1 MLLSKH
7 TSFLY
12 SQHSCFESSISST
25 NLVFMKLH
33 LFSMHGQN
41 VLKNLPSE
49 LMFCWQI
56 SAGVCLMM
64 PFSLCISCIVW
75 PCIMQI
81 VSYHNIVVNM
91 LCFFI
96 KISYILASTVWIT
109 ARPQG
114 HLSGG
119 KTSGFT
125 QVNRYNDDLLSL
137 WKLHSYCL
145 LWCLLLILSLTVI
158 FQETATPTPSGGEE
172 VTIHLCTINAW
183 PSGWGGVTQYCSVLE
198 TLSILCRHF
207 GNLFGKLLRGQKCR
221 FIHKCSQLELLFFK

>member
-1 MLLSKH
+1 
-7 TSFLY
+7 
-12 SQHSCFESSISST
+12 
-25 NLVFMKLH
+25 MKLH
-33 LFSMHGQN
+33 LFSMHGRN

-64 PFSLCISCIVW
+64 PFLLCISCIVW
-75 PCIMQI
+75 TCIMQI

-96 KISYILASTVWIT
+96 NISYILASTVWIT
-109 ARPQG
+109 AGPQG

-158 FQETATPTPSGGEE
+158 FQETAVPPSGGEE
-172 VTIHLCTINAW
+172 VTIHLCTVNAW
-183 PSGWGGVTQYCSVLE
+183 PSGWGVTQYCSVLE

-207 GNLFGKLLRGQKCR
+207 GNLFGKLLRGQKFR
-221 FIHKCSQLELLFFK
+221 FIHKSSQLELLFFK